1 MCRETN
7 VETDMKELTQKEE
20 EILTCFWRKGP
31 MFIRELLDIQEEP
44 KPHYNTLSTIVR
56 ILEEKGYMAYKVYGN
71 TYQYYP
77 VISEDEYR
85 KLNLKNVV
93 DKYFDKSYM
102 RVVSSLLEE
111 EKLSIDELQKLIQQI
126 KNHNK

>member
-1 MCRETN
+1 
-7 VETDMKELTQKEE
+7 MKELTQKEE

-31 MFIRELLDIQEEP
+31 MFIRELLEIQEEP

-56 ILEEKGYMAYKVYGN
+56 ILEEKGYMSYKAYGN

-77 VISEDEYR
+77 TISEDEYR

-93 DKYFDKSYM
+93 DKYFEKSYL
-102 RVVSSLLEE
+102 RVVSSLIEE
-111 EKLSIDELQKLIQQI
+111 EQLSVDELQILIQQI
-126 KNHNK
+126 KDRKK